1 MAEQIQSLRGRI
13 EEHLFA
19 PINLAPLVFFRVLFG
34 GIMLWEVTRYLSKG
48 WIRRYYLE
56 PEFFF
61 TYYGFEWIHPW
72 PGDLMYVHFL
82 GLGILSVFITFGL
95 WYRVSTILFFLSF
108 TYVFLLDHANYLNH
122 FYLISLISFLLI
134 FIPAHRAAS
143 LDIVRRPNLHAGIGP
158 TWPLWLLRAQ
168 VGIAYFYGGI
178 AKLNSDWL
186 RGEPMR
192 LWLSERTD
200 FPLIG
205 SYFLEPWAPY
215 LFSYGGLF
223 LDLFIVPCLLWKRTR
238 VLAYLVGLSFHLM
251 NDQLFSIGIF
261 PWFMIGATALF
272 FEPNQFVPFRR
283 KVERLLSSTIK
294 FTRSAI
300 HTPTKKKHTIIYAL
314 TLYMAFQI
322 LMPLRHHL
330 YPGNVNWTEEGH
342 DFSWHMKLRSKRGTA
357 TFIVTDPRA
366 KKSWE
371 VDPYDYLTS
380 RQMGE
385 VESHPEMIVLFSH
398 YLESELQKEG
408 HGDVEIRAV
417 VNVSL
422 NAREPQ
428 LLVDPNIDLTR
439 RQRSLKPADW
449 ILPLT
454 D

>member
-1 MAEQIQSLRGRI
+1 MSDQTQNLQDRI
-13 EEHLFA
+13 ENFLFV

-56 PEFFF
+56 PDFFF
-61 TYYGFEWIHPW
+61 QYWGFEWVHPW
-72 PGDLMYVHFL
+72 WGDLMYVHFL
-82 GLGILSVFITFGL
+82 GLGILSVLIMFGL
-95 WYRVSTILFFLSF
+95 WYRISSVLFFFAF

-122 FYLISLISFLLI
+122 FYLISLISFIMI
-134 FIPAHRAAS
+134 FVPAHRAAS
-143 LDIVRRPNLHAGIGP
+143 LDIVRHPNLQVGTGP
-158 TWPLWLLRAQ
+158 AWSLWILRAQ

-200 FPLIG
+200 FPVIG
-205 SYFLEPWAPY
+205 SYFIEPWAPY

-223 LDLFIVPCLLWKRTR
+223 LDLFIVPFLLWKRTR
-238 VLAYLVGLSFHLM
+238 VLAYLVGLSFHLT
-251 NDQLFSIGIF
+251 NHQLFSIGIF
-261 PWFMIGATALF
+261 PWFMMGATALF
-272 FEPNQFVPFRR
+272 FDPDHFIAFRQR
-283 KVERLLSSTIK
+283 VEKILSSTIK

-300 HTPTKKKHTIIYAL
+300 HTSAEKKRFIIYAL
-314 TLYMAFQI
+314 TIYMAIQI
-322 LMPLRHHL
+322 LMPFRHHL
-330 YPGNVNWTEEGH
+330 YPGNVSWTEEGH

-357 TFIVTDPRA
+357 TFFVTDPQS
-366 KKSWE
+366 KKSWQ
-371 VDPYDYLTS
+371 VDPYDYLTY

-408 HGDVEIRAV
+408 YGDVEIRAL

-428 LLVDPNIDLTR
+428 ILVDPTIDLTTR
-439 RQRSLKPADW
+439 HRSLMPADW
-449 ILPLT
+449 ILPLK